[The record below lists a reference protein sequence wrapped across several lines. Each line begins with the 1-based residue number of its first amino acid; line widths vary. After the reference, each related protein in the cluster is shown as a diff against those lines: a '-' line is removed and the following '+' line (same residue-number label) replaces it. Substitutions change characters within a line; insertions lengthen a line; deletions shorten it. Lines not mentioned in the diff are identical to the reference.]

1 MEKLENKTY
10 QEMLQLFYENES
22 CNNFNNILHIEQV
35 VTDKEVVFT
44 MLTLTQQN
52 YIIVKTESFLYEWCN
67 FRRKNYWSLNNNYRL
82 EIWSHKD
89 KSFRFERRMWAKF
102 KMQLS
107 YMPDSFHKGHVFK
120 KILKFIVHNKC
131 KLTPEH
137 FKNYKEEL
145 FERATENLRVKL
157 CDVEIKL

>member
-1 MEKLENKTY
+1 MLYEVITENKTY

-35 VTDKEVVFT
+35 VTDKEVVFP

-89 KSFRFERRMWAKF
+89 KSFRFERRMWARF
-102 KMQLS
+102 KMQLDAAIV
-107 YMPDSFHKGHVFK
+107 PAIGEK
-120 KILKFIVHNKC
+120 KFPGSTVAGNAN
-131 KLTPEH
+131 
-137 FKNYKEEL
+137 F
-145 FERATENLRVKL
+145 V
-157 CDVEIKL
+157 